1 MLGDFIF
8 FKLRLVTFIVF
19 TFYAVSEFDQS
30 PIGFS
35 GFLVHQERVNN
46 SLFIV
51 DPV

>member
-8 FKLRLVTFIVF
+8 FKLHLVTFIVF
-19 TFYAVSEFDQS
+19 TFYVVSEFAQS
-30 PIGFS
+30 AIGFS

-46 SLFIV
+46 SLSII